1 MFRSR
6 NSSYMKKMQKILW
19 PKKGFQRS
27 FYYVRER
34 LSRMSGSTHALS
46 LGMAC
51 GAAASMT
58 PFLGLH
64 FIIAAVLAYLVRGN
78 LFTSAIGTLVG
89 NPWSVPLI
97 WAADNYVGAFVI
109 EQFGLGPWVAGLGGA
124 AGPEMPMAFFFQI
137 TIGGVVLAII
147 TFPIYYG
154 SFYWLLAGWRRHR
167 ERKKALKRQQKAEK
181 QEPRAPEL
189 APQKADEA
197 DDVVVSL
204 SSADFNKHDKAS

>member
-1 MFRSR
+1 
-6 NSSYMKKMQKILW
+6 
-19 PKKGFQRS
+19 
-27 FYYVRER
+27 
-34 LSRMSGSTHALS
+34 MSGSTHALS

-89 NPWSVPLI
+89 NPWSFPLI
-97 WAADNYVGAFVI
+97 WAADNYVGSFVI
-109 EQFGLGPWVAGLGGA
+109 NQFGLGQWVASLTGSA
-124 AGPEMPMAFFFQI
+124 DPDMPMAFFFQI

-154 SFYWLLAGWRRHR
+154 AFYWLLASWRRHR
-167 ERKKALKRQQKAEK
+167 ERKTALKKQQRAEK
-181 QEPRAPEL
+181 QEPRAPQI
-189 APQKADEA
+189 APKNNTDFSSNTTDEM
-197 DDVVVSL
+197 VMPL
-204 SSADFNKHDKAS
+204 SSSEFNKQDKAS